1 MPASELLIQIS
12 PAATCHLRP
21 VAFYFLCPIFPAIG
35 GEMTWRFEVVATVQE
50 RLLSRILQVLEV
62 QRVSIR
68 SFKGEMVG
76 TGAIVTF
83 TVFSEENKAYRI
95 EALLYRLEGI
105 EDVSVLK
112 DIESR

>member
-1 MPASELLIQIS
+1 MPAPELFLKLS
-12 PAATCHLRP
+12 PAATCPCGRWLLLLYPR
-21 VAFYFLCPIFPAIG
+21 FPTIG
-35 GEMTWRFEVVATVQE
+35 GEMTWKFEVVATVQE

-68 SFKGEMVG
+68 SFKGVMVG
-76 TGAIVTF
+76 TGATVTF

-105 EDVSVLK
+105 DYVSVLK